1 MISKPQARQLV
12 LFLGKKGEDVGTEG
26 VRRSALQ
33 QQSDLQLVKLPHPKG
48 SVPVMFL
55 RGSDDTVYE
64 LQNAAPRKHASWF
77 INQRVCSDPSFYM
90 ASRIDPR
97 FLILPDLEKA
107 GARFSPLD
115 QIVSVAEGC
124 ARINLEKASSWG
136 LHELCDIND
145 KFGDDMI
152 LYRHNEAKMLDWL
165 RAKVSRTARVFAKQS
180 RRSES
185 ASNTLFVSSFN
196 VAAQSAQSAAAASS
210 SASAS
215 GGDVDAAAVSPE
227 DTRLALQIVCDY
239 LADATAAKLLES
251 FGMKATD
258 LAPTKAQ
265 EKTLKRKADWEQEL
279 ELEKETLAYNMKPTT
294 AVVSSQASSS
304 SSSSSSSGGAA
315 SSSSSSSAAAA
326 AKKKTPAG
334 KVVKP
339 AEGKASIA
347 SFFGK
352 PKK

>member
-1 MISKPQARQLV
+1 MTSKPQARQLV
-12 LFLGKKGEDVGTEG
+12 LFLGKKGENVGTEG

-48 SVPVMFL
+48 GVPVMFL
-55 RGSDDTVYE
+55 RGGDDAVYE

-107 GARFSPLD
+107 SARFSPLD

-210 SASAS
+210 SASALG

-304 SSSSSSSGGAA
+304 SGGAS

-326 AKKKTPAG
+326 AKKKLPAG
-334 KVVKP
+334 KVKP